1 MRVDKRCASTQRGGY
16 NSAVCHGICTQKGR
30 TWDRTSAALFA
41 CGLVLVMSAVAVV
54 LMRFGVCPVG
64 VCARGV
70 EPVGVCARGVEAVGV
85 PDAAA
90 ALGILRRFQVTYFD
104 VFLCFH
110 IGSLVVLFR
119 VIGLRCV
126 SGTEQQLT
134 PANDISFGN

>member
-1 MRVDKRCASTQRGGY
+1 MRLDTQRGGY
-16 NSAVCHGICTQKGR
+16 NSGVRRGICTQKGR

-41 CGLVLVMSAVAVV
+41 CGLGLLASVAEVM

-64 VCARGV
+64 VEA
-70 EPVGVCARGVEAVGV
+70 VGVCSRGVEAVGV

-110 IGSLVVLFR
+110 IGSLVVLFW
-119 VIGLRCV
+119 VTGLRCV

-134 PANDISFGN
+134 PANDISFRD